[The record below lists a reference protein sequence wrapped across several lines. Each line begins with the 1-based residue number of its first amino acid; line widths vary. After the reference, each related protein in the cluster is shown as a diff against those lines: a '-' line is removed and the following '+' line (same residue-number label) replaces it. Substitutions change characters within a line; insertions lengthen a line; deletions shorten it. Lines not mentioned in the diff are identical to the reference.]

1 MKIDK
6 SFPRE
11 PISKQ
16 TVLAAVSKVKENSR
30 KKFNESLKSY
40 ENYGRRCQW
49 CQKLLSK
56 NTGFCS
62 NFCKQKNEQAVAD
75 YEIDRLEKENQRW
88 SR

>member
-6 SFPRE
+6 SLSINS
-11 PISKQ
+11 ISKQ

-30 KKFNESLKSY
+30 KKFNENLKTY
-40 ENYGRRCQW
+40 ENYNRRCQW
-49 CQKLLSK
+49 CQKLLFK

-62 NFCKQKNEQAVAD
+62 NFCKQKHEQAVAD
-75 YEIDRLEKENQRW
+75 YEIERLEKENQRW